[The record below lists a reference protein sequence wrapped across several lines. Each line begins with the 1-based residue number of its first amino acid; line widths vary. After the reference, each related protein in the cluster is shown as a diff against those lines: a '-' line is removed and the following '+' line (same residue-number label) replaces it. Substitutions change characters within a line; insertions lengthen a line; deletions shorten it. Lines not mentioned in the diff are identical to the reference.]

1 MNFFIKVEIN
11 DVTQNLSA
19 VESIIYS
26 FVKEWIKRYGRP
38 YDQGLLFMQE
48 NMPFKTT
55 TRTLIT
61 NIKNLEKY
69 SIFCTKRSIGGNTL
83 ISIISDECTQTSSEK
98 SSHGVVKN
106 FHMGSE
112 EFSHGVVKNFHMGSE
127 KFSHDIIDHDRL
139 MDRYGIDI
147 NGGREKNAP
156 AKKNPSQDFQKKS
169 PEKNERKIPDLNA
182 IISYFSEKGI
192 TEESAKK
199 FYSYNNDR
207 EWRFVGND
215 WTKLADRWI
224 LNTNKINKLN
234 NTNSNKS
241 NIDDIDKDLLAFF
254 EMTAIRTGK
263 SVEEIKATYLNNQN
277 EELTKQRKAEELD
290 KFYKKNANAFN
301 DGE

>member
-1 MNFFIKVEIN
+1 MSFFIKVEIN
-11 DVTQNLSA
+11 EVTQNLSA

-55 TRTLIT
+55 TRTLIN
-61 NIKNLEKY
+61 NIRNLEKY
-69 SIFCTKRSIGGNTL
+69 SILCTKRSIGGNTL
-83 ISIISDECTQTSSEK
+83 ISIISNECTQTS
-98 SSHGVVKN
+98 
-106 FHMGSE
+106 SE

-156 AKKNPSQDFQKKS
+156 AKKNPTQDFQKKS
-169 PEKNERKIPDLNA
+169 PEKTDRKIPDLDT

-224 LNTNKINKLN
+224 LNSNKINKLN

-241 NIDDIDKDLLAFF
+241 NIDDIDKDLVAFF
-254 EMTAIRTGK
+254 EMTSIRTGK

-277 EELTKQRKAEELD
+277 EELTRQRKAEELE
-290 KFYKKNANAFN
+290 KFYKKNTTALN
-301 DGE
+301 DGKI